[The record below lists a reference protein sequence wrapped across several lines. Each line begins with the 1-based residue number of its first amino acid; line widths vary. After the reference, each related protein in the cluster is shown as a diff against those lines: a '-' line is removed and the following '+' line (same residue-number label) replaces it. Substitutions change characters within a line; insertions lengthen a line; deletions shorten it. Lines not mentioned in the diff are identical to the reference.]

1 MVITSVYF
9 HPSTGYLVGWWSRN
23 ADFFTFRKFLKL
35 YLQWFLLLFSSSL
48 FLELYYSNV
57 QLQKSAFQFSFANW
71 FSITYFPYIL
81 EDFPY
86 LCLLFESTQLFSW
99 SVFRIRHFPRKSAN
113 HARTESLQQLWLVG
127 GARHQALAQRALLRF
142 PSGKLI
148 SVHPCVSSRDVQCS
162 QKNVS
167 SAVWEVKVLLPVF
180 WSQMG

>member
-1 MVITSVYF
+1 MQI
-9 HPSTGYLVGWWSRN
+9 
-23 ADFFTFRKFLKL
+23 
-35 YLQWFLLLFSSSL
+35 FLLLGNFLSCIFNGFFFFSLLPS

-57 QLQKSAFQFSFANW
+57 QLQKSALQFSFAHW